1 MISANGAD
9 SDAGIIDVW
18 DIDTF
23 DSELRRD
30 LDAHAELIRDYMIT
44 SRQQSHEREAS
55 DHRMPYPENPHAG
68 EFLAL
73 KEHIM
78 RLMEAR
84 TIRAWHYTRM
94 TDTEIDALR
103 QTGIYPSSLD
113 TIQSRFAAQVVAG
126 AFSHEVADRLF
137 ADSPYQSDQFDARS
151 GKFWMTSH
159 PVEIEDGGVAVFLES
174 WGGEAAYFWQQDAA
188 LQDMLKQIGRPR
200 VVEIA
205 MPLLHSRDTY
215 SAAEAVVATY
225 GRTLACQP
233 DKHAFDLYSQQP
245 LGPAHILAVHSDG
258 EPDFRAIARGYPA
271 AFTDVD
277 RRRLADE

>member
-9 SDAGIIDVW
+9 RDAGIIDVW

-23 DSELRRD
+23 DSELRDD
-30 LDAHAELIRDYMIT
+30 LDAHAELIRNYMIT
-44 SRQQSHEREAS
+44 SHRQSREHEAS

-68 EFLAL
+68 EFMSV

-113 TIQSRFAAQVVAG
+113 TIRSRFAAQVVTG
-126 AFSHEVADRLF
+126 AFSQEIADRLF
-137 ADSPYQSDQFDARS
+137 ADSPYQGDQFDARS

-159 PVEIEDGGVAVFLES
+159 PVDIEDGGVAVFLES

-188 LQDMLKQIGRPR
+188 LQDMLKEIGRPR
-200 VVEIA
+200 VLEIA
-205 MPLLHSRDTY
+205 MPLLHSRHIY

-225 GRTLACQP
+225 GRTLGCQP

-245 LGPAHILAVHSDG
+245 LGPAQILAVHSEG
-258 EPDFRAIARGYPA
+258 EPDFGAIARGYPVG
-271 AFTDVD
+271 FIDVNLG
-277 RRRLADE
+277 RWGEA

>member
-9 SDAGIIDVW
+9 RDAGIIDVW
-18 DIDTF
+18 GIDTF
-23 DSELRRD
+23 DSELRGD
-30 LDAHAELIRDYMIT
+30 LDAHAELIRNYMIT
-44 SRQQSHEREAS
+44 SRRQSREHEAS
-55 DHRMPYPENPHAG
+55 DHRMPCPGNPHAG
-68 EFLAL
+68 EFVSV

-78 RLMEAR
+78 RLMEVR
-84 TIRAWHYTRM
+84 TIRAWHYTRL

-126 AFSHEVADRLF
+126 AFSQEIADRLF
-137 ADSPYQSDQFDARS
+137 ADSPYRGDQFDARS

-159 PVEIEDGGVAVFLES
+159 PVDIKDRGVEVFLES

-200 VVEIA
+200 VLEIA
-205 MPLLHSRDTY
+205 MPLLHSRHTY

-225 GRTLACQP
+225 GRTLGCQP

-245 LGPAHILAVHSDG
+245 LGPAYILAVLSEG
-258 EPDFRAIARGYPA
+258 EPGFGTIARGYPVG
-271 AFTDVD
+271 FIDLNL
-277 RRRLADE
+277 RRWGED